1 MDTKDQANGSESE
14 IDDIEQLIAEREKLD
29 TLFKEKFSKVVT
41 VMFTDLKGSTS
52 IAEAEGD
59 FATRAFIKKHNE
71 IIIPAIEN
79 NNGNLVKTMGD
90 GSLSYFPK
98 AQDAARAAASIQSQA
113 DEYNLSAN
121 PKTPLLIRV
130 GMHTGTTI
138 IEENDIFGDVVNT
151 ASRFESS
158 ANPGE
163 IYMSEDTYNA
173 LEDKGEYYCRF
184 IKTTKLKGKK
194 EEYKVYKL
202 FWNPEEVEDNK
213 FATEPGAAAVETAG
227 FPYRWVIG
235 LVSVCLLIFL
245 VYLSKQGAFHK
256 KTEKKRS
263 IHHSVVLKKTSSS
276 TEEPPTP

>member
-1 MDTKDQANGSESE
+1 MDTKDQDDGSE
-14 IDDIEQLIAEREKLD
+14 IDDVEKLIAEREKLD
-29 TLFKEKFSKVVT
+29 ALFKEKFSRVVT

-52 IAEAEGD
+52 IAESEGD

-71 IIIPAIEN
+71 IIIPGIED
-79 NNGNLVKTMGD
+79 NNGVLVKTMGD

-98 AQDAARAAASIQSQA
+98 AQDAARAAAAIQQEAS
-113 DEYNLSAN
+113 EYNLSSR
-121 PKTPLLIRV
+121 PKTPLLIRI

-138 IEENDIFGDVVNT
+138 VEENDIFGDVVNT

-194 EEYKVYKL
+194 EEHKVYKL
-202 FWNPEEVEDNK
+202 FWNPDEVDDTN
-213 FATEPGAAAVETAG
+213 FATKTSVVEETKSSPLKWVAVALICICILAFYVVKAG
-227 FPYRWVIG
+227 
-235 LVSVCLLIFL
+235 IF
-245 VYLSKQGAFHK
+245 QGPT
-256 KTEKKRS
+256 TEKRS
-263 IHHSVVLKKTSSS
+263 IHHSVTLKKPSPSKKNPS
-276 TEEPPTP
+276 P